1 MKKVLIIGATGFIGA
16 SLSKLL
22 SSYGCK
28 VIQVGQSEFNR
39 RTRYEL
45 GFKDLTDSE
54 TLIVF
59 CAAKVPVRTLKDF
72 TENTIL
78 VEKFVEF
85 FQGLEFDFLL
95 NFSSDAI
102 YVDSDFPISESAVAS
117 PGNLHG
123 IMHLMREL
131 ALNEAFNGKV
141 GHVRPTLIY
150 GSGDTHNG
158 YGPNRFIR
166 QAISEGEIEVFG
178 HGEEVR
184 DHVFIEDVCEI
195 AWLMLKRKHKG
206 AINAV
211 SGQPRSFQDIA
222 EIVQSLVPNCRLVY
236 TKRLVDRMPHGGF
249 RVFDVNALQ
258 SQFPLISMRAPEVGL
273 ELMLNQMNRND

>member
-1 MKKVLIIGATGFIGA
+1 MKKVLIVGATGFIGA

-22 SSYGCK
+22 SSYGCT

-39 RTRYEL
+39 RCHHEL
-45 GFKDLTDSE
+45 GFKDLTDSA

-59 CAAKVPVRTLKDF
+59 CAAKVPVRSLKDF

-78 VEKFVEF
+78 VEKFIEF
-85 FQGLEFDFLL
+85 FQGLEFDYLL
-95 NFSSDAI
+95 NFSSDAV
-102 YVDSDFPISESAVAS
+102 YADSDFPISESSTTS

-131 ALNEAFNGKV
+131 ALNEAFVGKV

-150 GSGDTHNG
+150 GQGDTHNG
-158 YGPNRFIR
+158 YGPNRFMR
-166 QAISEGEIEVFG
+166 QAISEGEIAVFG

-184 DHVFIEDVCEI
+184 DHVFIDDVCEI

-206 AINAV
+206 AVNAV

-222 EIVQSLVPNCRLVY
+222 EIVQSFVPNCRISF
-236 TKRLVDRMPHGGF
+236 TKRLVDRMPHGGY
-249 RVFDVNALQ
+249 RVFDVKAIQ
-258 SQFPLISMRAPEVGL
+258 SQFPLLSMCAPEVGL
-273 ELMLNQMNRND
+273 ELMFNQMNCND